1 MKTYKKAAMETFLIM
16 FAPTVILAVF
26 FLLCGALKPDLAI
39 KSWSEFALLDLF
51 MTTPV
56 SLMIGLVLLWKN

>member
-1 MKTYKKAAMETFLIM
+1 MKTHKNAALETLFIM
-16 FAPTVILAVF
+16 LAPTVMLVVL
-26 FLLCGALKPDLAI
+26 FLLCGALKPGLAI

-51 MTTPV
+51 MTTPI

>member
-1 MKTYKKAAMETFLIM
+1 MKTHKKAVWETLFIM
-16 FAPTVILAVF
+16 LVPTVLMAVF